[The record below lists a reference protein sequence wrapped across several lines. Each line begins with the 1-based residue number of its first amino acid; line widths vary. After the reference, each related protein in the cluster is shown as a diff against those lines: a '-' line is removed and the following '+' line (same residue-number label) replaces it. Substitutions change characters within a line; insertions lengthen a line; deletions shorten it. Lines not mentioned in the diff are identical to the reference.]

1 MSELRKNDAGFSIV
15 ELLITL
21 IVIGV
26 TFGAFVIT
34 FTSIQSINKKAL
46 DINSANEVAFSKVQ
60 EYENKDFSSITTTSP
75 SGTLVE
81 VEDFTSTLSSTL
93 GSSKSGKVY
102 INTISPTLKHVT
114 VSIKFGSG
122 PDERIIEYASLI
134 QKNGI
139 GR

>member
-1 MSELRKNDAGFSIV
+1 MSELRKNDTGFSIV